1 MRILSLIELSNL
13 IKNRQNHDSK
23 SYQRLHFGGANPQE
37 YTEVLVFSN
46 NDTGG
51 SFFSKEKEKVMKT
64 KIAKQ

>member
-1 MRILSLIELSNL
+1 MTPNL
-13 IKNRQNHDSK
+13 TSAFT
-23 SYQRLHFGGANPQE
+23 LGGANPQE